1 MKKIDTLRFGDIE
14 VEEEKIIYFEI
25 GIPGFEDEHEFL
37 LVPYD
42 EESPF
47 LFLQSLNS
55 RELAFLVVSP
65 FVFFPAYEFE
75 IDDATM
81 EHLALHNSEQLVIY
95 SILTVPSGNIKKIT
109 ANLMAPVIINQENM
123 KAKQIILEKTEYTTK
138 HEIFSQNINK
148 GEA

>member
-1 MKKIDTLRFGDIE
+1 MKKIDTLRFGEIE
-14 VEEEKIIYFEI
+14 AEKEKIICFET

-75 IDDATM
+75 IDDAAM
-81 EHLALHNSEQLVIY
+81 EQLALNNSEQLVIY
-95 SILTVPSGNIKKIT
+95 SILTVPAGNIKKIT

-123 KAKQIILEKTEYTTK
+123 KAKQIILEKTGYTTK

-148 GEA
+148 GEE